1 MWEWTNK
8 NYWSLCVEG
17 KLFYMLPLN
26 QWVDDATK
34 TGDIVAISTIKL
46 ALIMIYDRKQ
56 LWVYP
61 YYVFL
66 KGFFVLFS

>member
-17 KLFYMLPLN
+17 KLFSMLPLN